1 MTATDVG
8 LTPPVD
14 SALDHRAER
23 KRERAISKAEN
34 AAFSDSKRRLSSPGA
49 TIAALII
56 AVIWTIPTLGLFI
69 TSFRQPADI
78 NTSGWWT
85 VFTNPNL
92 TISNYVNT
100 LNFNDA
106 LTVGQSF
113 INSLVIVIPATLFPI
128 VVALLA
134 AYAFAWVNFRGKNIL
149 FIAVFSLQVV
159 PIQVALV
166 PLLSLF
172 SNGVTIGNWAVF
184 PGLNLNSV
192 DGSFARIWIAHTI
205 FALPLAI
212 FLLHNFIAALPVD
225 IMEAARIDGASHG
238 QTFFRIVLPL
248 ARPAIASFA
257 ILQFLW
263 VWNDLLVAT
272 IFTAGDNFPITKLLT
287 DLAGTYGQTW
297 YLLSAGTFLAIIIP
311 LVVFFSLQ
319 RYFVRGLLAG
329 ATKG

>member
-1 MTATDVG
+1 MIATDID
-8 LTPPVD
+8 PR
-14 SALDHRAER
+14 SARRVEKAQQRAE
-23 KRERAISKAEN
+23 A
-34 AAFSDSKRRLSSPGA
+34 AAFNDAKKRLSSKGA
-49 TIAALII
+49 TIGAVII
-56 AVIWTIPTLGLFI
+56 AVIWTIPTFGLLV

-85 VFTNPNL
+85 FFSKPDL

-100 LNFNDA
+100 LNFNDT

-113 INSLVIVIPATLFPI
+113 VNSLVIVIPATLIPI
-128 VVALLA
+128 SLALLA
-134 AYAFAWVNFRGKNIL
+134 AYAFAWVDFRFKNLL
-149 FIAVFSLQVV
+149 FVLVFSLQVV

-172 SNGVTIGNWAVF
+172 SNGVTIGGWAVF
-184 PGLNLNSV
+184 PGLNLNSA

-225 IMEAARIDGASHG
+225 IMEAAKIDGASHG
-238 QTFFRIVLPL
+238 QIFFRIVLPL

-272 IFTAGDNFPITKLLT
+272 IFAGNNPPITKLLV
-287 DLAGTYGQTW
+287 DLAGTYGQQW
-297 YLLSAGTFLAIIIP
+297 YLLSAGTFLAIIAP